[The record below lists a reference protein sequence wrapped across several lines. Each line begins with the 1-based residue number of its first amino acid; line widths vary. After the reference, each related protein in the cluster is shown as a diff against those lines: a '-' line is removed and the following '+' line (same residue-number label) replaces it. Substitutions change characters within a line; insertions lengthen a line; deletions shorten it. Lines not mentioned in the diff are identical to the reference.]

1 MVLIVTDL
9 RRDGEM
15 VERLLNFKTFA
26 EKAALTAF
34 VDYTPLSPV
43 NGASTSRS
51 APPQYKAAPN
61 ADYNYAIRDAF
72 QTGFSKRRNKPAEM
86 IAKYLD
92 RAMRKGQK
100 DATDTEFMTLLGK
113 VLQLYRFTDD
123 KDVFRTYYM
132 RALAK
137 RLLLSRS
144 ANDAFEI
151 AVLKKLT
158 DGTDMTSLVSRSTE
172 PPLFAEYDPEFGK
185 GEVMFKD
192 MALSRDL
199 VTAYRESVENRSP
212 APGDKGKRKAGGED
226 GPKATFLVLQDSS
239 WPFAQ
244 KDKDADLPPYVSN
257 QTRPLSPSCEADR
270 SWCSRCRSSSVAS
283 PNSTRRSTGTGF

>member
-1 MVLIVTDL
+1 
-9 RRDGEM
+9 M
-15 VERLLNFKTFA
+15 VERLLNFKAFA
-26 EKAALTAF
+26 DKAAKTAF
-34 VDYTPLSPV
+34 VDYTPSSTS
-43 NGASTSRS
+43 GASTLAN
-51 APPQYKAAPN
+51 APQRYKATPN
-61 ADYNYAIRDAF
+61 MDYDYAVRDGF

-100 DATDTEFMTLLGK
+100 SATDMEFMTLLEK

-158 DGTDMTSLVSRSTE
+158 DGMGFVNSASLS
-172 PPLFAEYDPEFGK
+172 
-185 GEVMFKD
+185 
-192 MALSRDL
+192 
-199 VTAYRESVENRSP
+199 
-212 APGDKGKRKAGGED
+212 
-226 GPKATFLVLQDSS
+226 
-239 WPFAQ
+239 
-244 KDKDADLPPYVSN
+244 ADFSIL
-257 QTRPLSPSCEADR
+257 
-270 SWCSRCRSSSVAS
+270 
-283 PNSTRRSTGTGF
+283 